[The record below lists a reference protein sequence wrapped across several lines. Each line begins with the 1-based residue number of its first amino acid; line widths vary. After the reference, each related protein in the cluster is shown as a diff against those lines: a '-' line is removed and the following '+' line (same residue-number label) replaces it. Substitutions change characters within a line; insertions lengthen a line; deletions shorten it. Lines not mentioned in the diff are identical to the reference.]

1 MLCEFAALLR
11 SRGRTLLDALDV
23 LHLRHGAH
31 HEDLLNLSFE
41 GAEGAACI
49 RRIVASWRKSP
60 PAVIDGSK
68 VLRVTDYE
76 RDKVLDAEGE
86 RVPPEEFILAE
97 LADGRRIAVRASGT
111 EPKVKFYSFAKAD
124 VTDADDLAAAR
135 ERARRSALA
144 LRGWLE
150 VDAKL
155 RAK

>member
-60 PAVIDGSK
+60 PAVIDGEP
-68 VLRVTDYE
+68 LRLSHIFDDIDAVDEMEFDEDNLPDEPFDLVRQVDKYFA
-76 RDKVLDAEGE
+76 RD
-86 RVPPEEFILAE
+86 E
-97 LADGRRIAVRASGT
+97 LGRRNILVPEIG
-111 EPKVKFYSFAKAD
+111 
-124 VTDADDLAAAR
+124 DLLKQ
-135 ERARRSALA
+135 EG
-144 LRGWLE
+144 RG
-150 VDAKL
+150 
-155 RAK
+155 